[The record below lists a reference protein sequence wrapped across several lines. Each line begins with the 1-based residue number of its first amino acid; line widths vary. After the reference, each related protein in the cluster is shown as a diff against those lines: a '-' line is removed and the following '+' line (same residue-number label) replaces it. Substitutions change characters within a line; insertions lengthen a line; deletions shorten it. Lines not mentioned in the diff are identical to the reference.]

1 MLKAKAHGAWS
12 AAKGANELLAK
23 LLGYVAERR
32 VGVWEE
38 ADPEAEERR
47 RQTLAFMYKRL
58 EEMARPE
65 PLVIEHA
72 GGTRVPADEWPR

>member
-1 MLKAKAHGAWS
+1 M
-12 AAKGANELLAK
+12 
-23 LLGYVAERR
+23 LGYVAERR

-38 ADPEAEERR
+38 AATDPQAEERR

-65 PLVIEHA
+65 PLVIEHR
-72 GGTRVPADEWPR
+72 GESRVPADEWPR